1 MGIVGAVDG
10 SSGNVGHF
18 TSGEEALFGADPL
31 LCATVKNVN
40 DLLPV
45 RVVMKRVAMTGG
57 HVGADQE
64 EFFSRDEVRAA
75 EPFVVSPGVDFTG
88 GVVDLDKA
96 VGGRI
101 SHWITRA
108 ARRSVCNCEAS
119 TCGYPGSTL
128 QMGVCNGVVFRR

>member
-31 LCATVKNVN
+31 LCPAIENIN
-40 DLLPV
+40 DFLPV
-45 RVVMKRVAMTGG
+45 RGIMEGVAVSGG
-57 HVGADQE
+57 HVGANKQ
-64 EFFSRDEVRAA
+64 EFFCCDEVRTA
-75 EPFVVSPGVDFTG
+75 EPFVVGPGVDFAG

-96 VGGRI
+96 VGVGI
-101 SHWITRA
+101 SHFKKRA
-108 ARRSVCNCEAS
+108 ARRSVCNREAS

>member
-1 MGIVGAVDG
+1 MGIIGAVDG
-10 SSGNVGHF
+10 SSGNVSHF
-18 TSGEEALFGADPL
+18 TCGEDALFGADPL

-45 RVVMKRVAMTGG
+45 WVVMKGVTMPRG

-96 VGGRI
+96 VGGGI
-101 SHWITRA
+101 SH
-108 ARRSVCNCEAS
+108 
-119 TCGYPGSTL
+119 
-128 QMGVCNGVVFRR
+128 